1 MLFSLCQK
9 CVINFYFLFGSMGG
23 VVEVKQMNNS
33 KLSMN
38 FDIKLSYPFV
48 VLIVLMA
55 NYKMR

>member
-1 MLFSLCQK
+1 
-9 CVINFYFLFGSMGG
+9 MGG